1 MSNKTAYKAIEC
13 NPDYSRPELCGR
25 PSKCLR
31 SASCASREQGGV
43 FLPTGTASRRK
54 ELWARRFAKV
64 SYQEREIEKVNT
76 FYLQKEAEVCLEALN
91 SSKLALCLILNNS
104 SLNG

>member
-1 MSNKTAYKAIEC
+1 MPNKTAYKTIEC
-13 NPDYSRPELCGR
+13 NPDYSRPELCDR

-43 FLPTGTASRRK
+43 FLPTGMAPWRR
-54 ELWARRFAKV
+54 EPRARRFTKI
-64 SYQEREIEKVNT
+64 SHQEREIEKVNT

-91 SSKLALCLILNNS
+91 TSELTLFLILNNS
-104 SLNG
+104 SRNG

>member
-1 MSNKTAYKAIEC
+1 MSKKTAYKTIER
-13 NPDYSRPELCGR
+13 NPDYSRPELCSC

-54 ELWARRFAKV
+54 ELWARRFTKV
-64 SYQEREIEKVNT
+64 SHQEREIEKVNT
-76 FYLQKEAEVCLEALN
+76 FYLQKEAEVRLEALN
-91 SSKLALCLILNNS
+91 SLELALGLIRNNS
-104 SLNG
+104 FLNG